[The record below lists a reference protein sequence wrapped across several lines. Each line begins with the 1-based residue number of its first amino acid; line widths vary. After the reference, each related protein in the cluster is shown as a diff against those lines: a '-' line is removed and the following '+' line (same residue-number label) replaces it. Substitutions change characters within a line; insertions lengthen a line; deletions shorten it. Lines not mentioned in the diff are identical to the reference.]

1 MARRRSGRKKT
12 PSRATP
18 RTVAT
23 KVEQSFSYRRGP
35 LPPAAELERIEQ
47 IAPGSVETLVKLL
60 VDQSAHRRDLEQHV
74 VRNDIW
80 LSRFGL
86 ACAFV
91 LGLTTIGGAVYL
103 LSIDQSIQGFG
114 VLVGGLAALVGV
126 FIKGARTRSK
136 ERIAKYGVDY
146 ERNDT

>member
-1 MARRRSGRKKT
+1 M
-12 PSRATP
+12 
-18 RTVAT
+18 
-23 KVEQSFSYRRGP
+23 
-35 LPPAAELERIEQ
+35 
-47 IAPGSVETLVKLL
+47 KLL

-146 ERNDT
+146 ERNNT